1 MCLDMKQEASEMYG
15 QRKKDPVEEQN
26 DRIINEW
33 IVPAFVAFLMS
44 ALVYWAL
51 SK

>member
-1 MCLDMKQEASEMYG
+1 MYG
-15 QRKKDPVEEQN
+15 QRRKDPVEEQN

-33 IVPAFVAFLMS
+33 IVPAFVAFCT
-44 ALVYWAL
+44 AAFVYWLL